1 METGEPPGP
10 CRLSRCWWRN
20 VSVSVSRRFWWEKE
34 GVFTKA
40 QRERLRSVSLSR
52 IICDNSHIARVPA
65 DPFSHTGKVEDTL
78 PCSHP
83 RIPHLDLQPWKEPDS
98 GEEGPPPHQ
107 QVSPLCF
114 PSSASLPDP
123 RCGPIPRIQSG
134 YWLLCDSVVLY
145 QCQTGFRLSGSSS
158 ASCDPVSRQWSSRP
172 PMCRGRGGGRRPLAS
187 NKRDPKQRQSPL
199 RMSPVADINECEE
212 QTSVCPENFECLNVP
227 GSFTCS
233 GLLRPFDLIFDLIWI
248 NGALLVLSRSLA
260 AGGRLRGGRS
270 DGGVWWG
277 GRTPA
282 AGLLLSQVRPSTDNT
297 SSPLKRTTG
306 N

>member
-1 METGEPPGP
+1 MTTATSPGCPPTP
-10 CRLSRCWWRN
+10 SH
-20 VSVSVSRRFWWEKE
+20 
-34 GVFTKA
+34 T
-40 QRERLRSVSLSR
+40 RERWRTRCLVHTRASPTWTCSR
-52 IICDNSHIARVPA
+52 GRNRTQVR
-65 DPFSHTGKVEDTL
+65 KTL
-78 PCSHP
+78 PP
-83 RIPHLDLQPWKEPDS
+83 
-98 GEEGPPPHQ
+98 Q

-114 PSSASLPDP
+114 HSSASVCDASLSDP

-158 ASCDPVSRQWSSRP
+158 ASCDPVSQQWSSSP
-172 PMCRGRGGGRRPLAS
+172 PTCRGRGGGRRLLAL
-187 NKRDPKQRQSPL
+187 NKCDPKQQQSPF
-199 RMSPVADINECEE
+199 RMSLLADINECKE

-248 NGALLVLSRSLA
+248 NGALLVFTPSRSFLGGSRSLA

-277 GRTPA
+277 GHTPA

-297 SSPLKRTTG
+297 FSPLKRNTG